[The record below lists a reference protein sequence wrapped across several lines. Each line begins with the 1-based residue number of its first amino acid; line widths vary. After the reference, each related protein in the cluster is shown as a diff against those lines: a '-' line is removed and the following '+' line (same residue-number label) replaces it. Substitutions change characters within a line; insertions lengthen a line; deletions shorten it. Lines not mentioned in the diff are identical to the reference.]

1 MILASEFALIMRNK
15 DNNNDGNTVRS
26 KSWPNIMCCKSITFS
41 AEAMMQLQLLPN
53 ILNYGIAV
61 DACDKVRWPAVFRPA
76 ATLKEPPQS
85 LSVHFLT
92 LPV

>member
-26 KSWPNIMCCKSITFS
+26 KSWPKIMCCKSIIS

-61 DACDKVRWPAVFRPA
+61 DACDKVRRGVFRPA